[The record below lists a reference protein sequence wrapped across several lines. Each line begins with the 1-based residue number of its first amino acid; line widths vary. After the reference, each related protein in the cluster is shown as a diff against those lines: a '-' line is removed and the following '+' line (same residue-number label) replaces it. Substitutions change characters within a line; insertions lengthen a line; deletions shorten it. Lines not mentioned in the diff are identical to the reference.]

1 MTLPTDLDLPWPLAA
16 VVLVALGWA
25 LWRSRRSD
33 RERDRLHADTARQGE
48 ALQAMF
54 DASPV
59 AMMFSSGRHVRYTN
73 PAFQRLLGY
82 AAGDEAPDFYVDA
95 AVRDAVR
102 AQLARGEGV
111 PEHEVRVRSKDGQ
124 LRTCRSTLVPWTLH
138 GERGVMGW
146 AVDIT
151 ELKQQEDELRDALN
165 QARAANARLVDFTD
179 VSADRF
185 WETDAEFRMTG
196 FWMRGGVSE
205 AVRRNRLG
213 RRPWDVLTPTTEFQ
227 RTQMAHFRAM
237 LDARETFVNL
247 EYHQVS
253 AEGQPEWISLSGK
266 PIFDQAGHFLG
277 YRGCT
282 INIDERKRREAALEQ
297 ARHDA
302 QEANRAKSMFLA
314 TMSHEIR
321 TPMNGIVGMTALA
334 LEADLPGQPREYLN
348 VVQQS
353 SQALLAIINDI
364 LDLSKIE
371 AGQMELERAPL
382 QLRELMDGTLK
393 TLAFTAQGKGVT
405 LQSELAADVPLRL
418 VGDPTRLRQVLL
430 NLLGNA
436 VKFTPHG
443 GTVTL
448 RVLREFGGDARGE
461 AQGEADARDAAVWLR
476 FEVEDTGIGIPADK
490 LEAIFDPFSQADS
503 STTRKYGGTG
513 LGLTICRRLVE
524 LMGGRIGVRSTEGAG
539 STFHFNAPM
548 QQASQQQVAAQAR
561 AQMPLRALNIL
572 LVEDHPINQMLAVR
586 MLERGGHRVTVAGSG
601 LEGVQRWRELRP
613 DVVLMDLQ
621 MPVMDGLEATRRIRE
636 AEASGQLPR
645 TPIIAMTAN
654 AFAED
659 RQACLA
665 AGMDAYLSKPAKA
678 EALYAALSD
687 VTSTR

>member
-82 AAGDEAPDFYVDA
+82 AAGDEAPDFYVDV

-179 VSADRF
+179 VSAERF

-205 AVRRNRLG
+205 AIVRERMG
-213 RRPWDVLTPTTEFQ
+213 RRPWDVLTPTTEFE
-227 RTQMAHFRAM
+227 RTQMARFRAM
-237 LDARETFVNL
+237 LDARETFVNF
-247 EYHQVS
+247 EYHQLS

-266 PIFDQAGHFLG
+266 PMFDEVGHFLG

-448 RVLREFGGDARGE
+448 RVLRESGGE
-461 AQGEADARDAAVWLR
+461 AQGEAAAGDAAVWLR

-490 LEAIFDPFSQADS
+490 LDAIFEPFSQADS

-636 AEASGQLPR
+636 AEASERLPR

>member
-33 RERDRLHADTARQGE
+33 RERDRLQADTALQGE

-179 VSADRF
+179 VSAERF

-205 AVRRNRLG
+205 AIVRERMG
-213 RRPWDVLTPTTEFQ
+213 RRPWDVLTPTTEFE
-227 RTQMAHFRAM
+227 RTQMARFRAM
-237 LDARETFVNL
+237 LDARETFVNF
-247 EYHQVS
+247 EYHQLS

-266 PIFDQAGHFLG
+266 PMFDEVGHFLG

-302 QEANRAKSMFLA
+302 QEANRAKSMFFA

-321 TPMNGIVGMTALA
+321 TPINGIVGMTALA

-448 RVLREFGGDARGE
+448 RVLRE
-461 AQGEADARDAAVWLR
+461 
-476 FEVEDTGIGIPADK
+476 
-490 LEAIFDPFSQADS
+490 S
-503 STTRKYGGTG
+503 
-513 LGLTICRRLVE
+513 
-524 LMGGRIGVRSTEGAG
+524 
-539 STFHFNAPM
+539 
-548 QQASQQQVAAQAR
+548 
-561 AQMPLRALNIL
+561 
-572 LVEDHPINQMLAVR
+572 
-586 MLERGGHRVTVAGSG
+586 
-601 LEGVQRWRELRP
+601 
-613 DVVLMDLQ
+613 
-621 MPVMDGLEATRRIRE
+621 
-636 AEASGQLPR
+636 
-645 TPIIAMTAN
+645 
-654 AFAED
+654 
-659 RQACLA
+659 
-665 AGMDAYLSKPAKA
+665 
-678 EALYAALSD
+678 
-687 VTSTR
+687 

>member
-33 RERDRLHADTARQGE
+33 RERDRLQADTALQGE

-179 VSADRF
+179 VSAERF

-205 AVRRNRLG
+205 AIVRERMG
-213 RRPWDVLTPTTEFQ
+213 RRLWDVLTPTTEFE
-227 RTQMAHFRAM
+227 RTQMARFRAM
-237 LDARETFVNL
+237 LDARETFVNF
-247 EYHQVS
+247 EYHQLS

-266 PIFDQAGHFLG
+266 PMFDEVGHFLG

-302 QEANRAKSMFLA
+302 QEANRAKSMFFA

-448 RVLREFGGDARGE
+448 RVLRESGGE
-461 AQGEADARDAAVWLR
+461 AQGEAAAGDAAVWLR

-490 LEAIFDPFSQADS
+490 LDAIFEPFSQADS
-503 STTRKYGGTG
+503 TTTRKYGGTG

-548 QQASQQQVAAQAR
+548 RQAS
-561 AQMPLRALNIL
+561 
-572 LVEDHPINQMLAVR
+572 
-586 MLERGGHRVTVAGSG
+586 
-601 LEGVQRWRELRP
+601 
-613 DVVLMDLQ
+613 
-621 MPVMDGLEATRRIRE
+621 
-636 AEASGQLPR
+636 
-645 TPIIAMTAN
+645 
-654 AFAED
+654 
-659 RQACLA
+659 
-665 AGMDAYLSKPAKA
+665 
-678 EALYAALSD
+678 
-687 VTSTR
+687 

>member
-25 LWRSRRSD
+25 LWRSWRSD

-82 AAGDEAPDFYVDA
+82 AAGDEAPDFYVDV

-151 ELKQQEDELRDALN
+151 ELKKQEDELRDALN

-213 RRPWDVLTPTTEFQ
+213 RRPWDVLTPTTEFE
-227 RTQMAHFRAM
+227 RTQMARFRAM
-237 LDARETFVNL
+237 LDARETFVNF
-247 EYHQVS
+247 EYHQLS
-253 AEGQPEWISLSGK
+253 AAGQPEWISLSGK
-266 PIFDQAGHFLG
+266 PMFDEVGHFLG

-448 RVLREFGGDARGE
+448 RVLRESGGE
-461 AQGEADARDAAVWLR
+461 AQGEAAAGDAAVWLR

-490 LEAIFDPFSQADS
+490 LDAIFEPFSQADS
-503 STTRKYGGTG
+503 TTTRKYGGTG

-636 AEASGQLPR
+636 AEASERLPR

>member
-16 VVLVALGWA
+16 AVLVALGWA

-33 RERDRLHADTARQGE
+33 RERDRLQADTALQGE

-82 AAGDEAPDFYVDA
+82 AAGDEAPDFYVDV

-151 ELKQQEDELRDALN
+151 ELKKQEDELRDALN

-196 FWMRGGVSE
+196 FWMRGGASE

-237 LDARETFVNL
+237 LDARETFVNF
-247 EYHQVS
+247 EYHQLS

-266 PIFDQAGHFLG
+266 PMFDEVGHFLG

-490 LEAIFDPFSQADS
+490 LDAIFEPFSQADS
-503 STTRKYGGTG
+503 TTTRKYGGTG

-548 QQASQQQVAAQAR
+548 RQAS
-561 AQMPLRALNIL
+561 
-572 LVEDHPINQMLAVR
+572 
-586 MLERGGHRVTVAGSG
+586 
-601 LEGVQRWRELRP
+601 
-613 DVVLMDLQ
+613 
-621 MPVMDGLEATRRIRE
+621 
-636 AEASGQLPR
+636 
-645 TPIIAMTAN
+645 
-654 AFAED
+654 
-659 RQACLA
+659 
-665 AGMDAYLSKPAKA
+665 
-678 EALYAALSD
+678 
-687 VTSTR
+687 

>member
-1 MTLPTDLDLPWPLAA
+1 VTLPTDLDLPWPLAA
-16 VVLVALGWA
+16 VALVALGWA

-33 RERDRLHADTARQGE
+33 RERDRLQADTALQGE

-179 VSADRF
+179 VSAERF

-196 FWMRGGVSE
+196 FWMRGGVSD
-205 AVRRNRLG
+205 AIVRERMG
-213 RRPWDVLTPTTEFQ
+213 RRPWDVLTPTTEFE
-227 RTQMAHFRAM
+227 RTQMARFRAM
-237 LDARETFVNL
+237 LDARETFVNF
-247 EYHQVS
+247 EYHQLS

-266 PIFDQAGHFLG
+266 PMFDEVGHFLG

-297 ARHDA
+297 ARHEA

-448 RVLREFGGDARGE
+448 RVLRESGGE
-461 AQGEADARDAAVWLR
+461 AQGEADACDAAVWLR

-490 LEAIFDPFSQADS
+490 LDAIFDPFSQADS
-503 STTRKYGGTG
+503 TTTRKYGGTG

-524 LMGGRIGVRSTEGAG
+524 LMGGRIGVRSAEGAG

-636 AEASGQLPR
+636 AEASERLPR